1 MVWLLQRNNDILTCE
16 IREGE
21 RPREYEFEVA
31 SKRGPAETL
40 RFESP
45 TDLINSYL
53 RWQTA
58 LRAQGWRPRIVEEEL
73 GRERRGRMS
82 AAE

>member
-16 IREGE
+16 IREGV

-40 RFESP
+40 RFDSP
-45 TDLINSYL
+45 TELINSYL

-58 LRAQGWRPRIVEEEL
+58 LRAQGWRPRIIEEEL
-73 GRERRGRMS
+73 G
-82 AAE
+82 

>member
-1 MVWLLQRNNDILTCE
+1 MVWLLQRNKDVLTCE
-16 IREGE
+16 IRQATNAST
-21 RPREYEFEVA
+21 YEFEVA

-45 TDLINSYL
+45 TELINGYL

-58 LRAQGWRPRIVEEEL
+58 LRAQGWQPRN
-73 GRERRGRMS
+73 
-82 AAE
+82 AEAGLA